1 MQTSDFL
8 AVHRP
13 VRFWASPLRLALILA
28 CGGLLGILLAPITGD
43 EWGLATGIS
52 VAHVLIVGLARA
64 STEWTPAIPSGIKA
78 AALGGQLRLT
88 PLLFAVCYTLQRLAE
103 SIG

>member
-1 MQTSDFL
+1 MQPSDSL
-8 AVHRP
+8 AVSQP

-28 CGGLLGILLAPITGD
+28 CGGLLGLVLAPVTGN
-43 EWGLATGIS
+43 EWSLATGIS
-52 VAHVLIVGLARA
+52 LAHVLIVGLARA
-64 STEWTPAIPSGIKA
+64 STEWTRTIPTGIRA